1 MNPKKKKKKKKTQ
14 KANRI
19 RTLAKS
25 SRSLLGGAS
34 TFNGVIVAEA
44 TALAA
49 YKTKQNKR
57 NPHKVKTFT
66 TLETISLKR
75 LVGFAWLRLL
85 SLR

>member
-1 MNPKKKKKKKKTQ
+1 MNPKKKKKTQ

-49 YKTKQNKR
+49 YKTKGTHIKLKPL
-57 NPHKVKTFT
+57 PH
-66 TLETISLKR
+66 
-75 LVGFAWLRLL
+75 
-85 SLR
+85 

>member
-1 MNPKKKKKKKKTQ
+1 MNPKKKKKNKTQ

-49 YKTKQNKR
+49 YKTKGTHIKL
-57 NPHKVKTFT
+57 NPLPH
-66 TLETISLKR
+66 
-75 LVGFAWLRLL
+75 
-85 SLR
+85 

>member
-1 MNPKKKKKKKKTQ
+1 MIQKEKKTQ

-25 SRSLLGGAS
+25 SRSLLGGTS

-49 YKTKQNKR
+49 YKTKQKE
-57 NPHKVKTFT
+57 PT
-66 TLETISLKR
+66 
-75 LVGFAWLRLL
+75 
-85 SLR
+85 